1 LIRKDFSM
9 KTAYI
14 ISPLRS
20 AVGKAFRGNLRS
32 KRPDDLC
39 ADLIRAVVAANPSID
54 PHEID
59 DCFVGCAMPEA
70 EQGMNVARFAVL
82 LANLPDNV
90 PGVTVNRFCSSGL
103 QTIAMAAFQVQ
114 AGAAHCILAGGTES
128 MSLVPM
134 MGHKP
139 VGSRSILKDGRGD
152 YYLGMGLTAENVS
165 KDYKV
170 SREDQDRFSFESHKK
185 AGEAIQKGLF
195 KAEIA
200 PVKATLRAPG
210 PDGTVAIQEVTVDT
224 DEGPRA
230 DTSYEA
236 LAGLKPAFRTGGVV
250 TAGNSSQMSDGA
262 AMCMV
267 VSEEFVKK
275 YNLKP
280 MARFVSFSVAGVPP
294 RVMGIGPIEA
304 IPRALK
310 LGGLSLKDI
319 QRVELNEAFAAQA
332 LAVMRHLEID
342 PGLVNLTGGAIAMG
356 HPLGATGAKLTATLL
371 HGMAR
376 DKQKYGLVSMCIGTG
391 MGAAGIFEKL

>member
-1 LIRKDFSM
+1 M

-14 ISPLRS
+14 VSPLRS
-20 AVGKAFRGNLRS
+20 AVGKAYRGNLRS

-39 ADLIRAVVAANPSID
+39 ADLIRSVVAANPSID
-54 PHEID
+54 PREID

-70 EQGMNVARFAVL
+70 EQGMNIARFAVL
-82 LANLPDNV
+82 LADLPDSV
-90 PGVTVNRFCSSGL
+90 AGVTVNRFCSSGL
-103 QTIAMAAFQVQ
+103 QTIAMAAFQIQ
-114 AGAAHCILAGGTES
+114 AGGAHCILAGGTES

-139 VGSRSILKDGRGD
+139 VGSRTVLKNGRGD
-152 YYLGMGLTAENVS
+152 YYLNMGLTAENVA
-165 KDYKV
+165 KDYKI
-170 SREDQDRFSFESHKK
+170 SREDQDRFSYESHKK
-185 AGEAIQKGLF
+185 AFEAIQKGHF

-200 PVKATLRAPG
+200 AVKATLRSPG
-210 PDGTVAIQEVTVDT
+210 PGGTVSLQELTVDT

-230 DTSYEA
+230 DTSVEA
-236 LAGLKPAFRTGGVV
+236 LGGLKAAFRTGGVV

-275 YNLKP
+275 YNLQP
-280 MARFVSFSVAGVPP
+280 MGRFMSFSVAGVPP

-310 LGGLSLKDI
+310 LAGLSLKDI

-332 LAVMRHLEID
+332 LAVLRHLEID
-342 PGLVNLTGGAIAMG
+342 PGMVNPTGGAIALG

-371 HGMAR
+371 HGMQR

-391 MGAAGIFEKL
+391 MGAAGVFERL

>member
-1 LIRKDFSM
+1 M

-14 ISPLRS
+14 VSPMRS

-39 ADLIRAVVAANPSID
+39 ADLIRAVVAANPGID

-59 DCFVGCAMPEA
+59 DCIVGCAMPEA

-134 MGHKP
+134 MGHKA

-210 PDGTVAIQEVTVDT
+210 AGGTVALQEVTVDT
-224 DEGPRA
+224 DEGPRL

-342 PGLVNLTGGAIAMG
+342 PGIVNPTGGAIALG

-371 HGMAR
+371 HGMQR